1 MFVHVC
7 EFGRVHAR
15 SMCVVRRTTFGSQ
28 FCHPFTALGI
38 ELRIELRLLG
48 FAHWALSP
56 AQNFFKSPDSVK
68 STQKGR
74 QDAQ

>member
-7 EFGRVHAR
+7 EFGLVHAR

-38 ELRIELRLLG
+38 ELRLPG

-56 AQNFFKSPDSVK
+56 AQNFLKSPDSVK
-68 STQKGR
+68 STQKDR